1 MLAELYI
8 ENFIIIKKL
17 NIEFSNRFNVITGE
31 TGSGK
36 SILVNSLQLLLGGRF
51 QKNFFGKYG
60 NKSIVEGKFL
70 VYDVDKLKEFQ
81 NAGYTLDDNELIITR
96 ELQLNGKTS
105 NRINGRNIS
114 LALLKELMDGL
125 MDIHSQNENQTLL
138 KKENYLNL
146 IDSFNPNIINDELKK
161 IEKLLKEKDELLRE
175 IESLEI
181 SPQELDR
188 EKDIL
193 QYQLSEL
200 EELDLE
206 NIDEEEILSEYKLL
220 SNIEEIINDLNSF
233 SNLFS
238 SEDYNSIDIFTM
250 LGKSKELLGNVEE
263 KDKYIKPYYEEL
275 NNIYFQLEDIVSE
288 ISRYTSNLYVDD
300 EKLAILNSNIE
311 TITNLKRKYGASI
324 EDLIVFRDNI
334 YSRINRLNNIEE
346 NLENLK
352 KQLEKNNKE
361 LNITASIITGER
373 KKISEKLEE
382 DILFNIK
389 DLNMPNAKFRIEFS
403 ELENVV
409 NSGKDKVDFL
419 ISTNIGQDVLP
430 LIKIASGGELSRIM
444 LGFKT
449 ALANVDNVETLIF
462 DEIDAGISGRTAQLV
477 GEKLIDISNYRQI
490 IVISHLPQIASLADN
505 HLLIDKEEL
514 DDNTISNIYS
524 IKNEDRIN
532 EIARLIGGVN
542 ITNTTIKQAK
552 EMIDQG
558 MNLLLSKRSKKWLMK
573 KTL

>member
-1 MLAELYI
+1 MLSELYI

-51 QKNFFGKYG
+51 QKSFFGKYG

-70 VYDVDKLKEFQ
+70 VYDVNKLKEFQ
-81 NAGYTLDDNELIITR
+81 DAGYILDDSELIITR
-96 ELQLNGKTS
+96 ELHSSGKTS

-146 IDSFNPNIINDELKK
+146 IDSFNPDVINKELIK
-161 IEKLLKEKDELLRE
+161 IEKILKEKDNLLKE
-175 IESLEI
+175 IKGLEF

-206 NIDEEEILSEYKLL
+206 NINEEEILSEYTLL
-220 SNIEEIINDLNSF
+220 SNVEEIINDLNSF

-238 SEDYNSIDIFTM
+238 SEDYNSLDVFTM
-250 LGKSKELLGNVEE
+250 LGKSKELLGDV
-263 KDKYIKPYYEEL
+263 KDKDKNIEPYYEEI
-275 NNIYFQLEDIVSE
+275 NNIYFQLEDIVSD
-288 ISRYTSNLYVDD
+288 ISRYASNLYIDD

-311 TITNLKRKYGASI
+311 TLTNLKRKYGASI
-324 EDLIVFRDNI
+324 DELIVFRNNI
-334 YSRINRLNNIEE
+334 YNRINKLNNIED
-346 NLENLK
+346 NLEYLK
-352 KQLEKNNKE
+352 KQLDENNKA
-361 LNITASIITGER
+361 LNKVATVLTSER
-373 KKISEKLEE
+373 KKIAQKLEKE
-382 DILFNIK
+382 ILFNIK
-389 DLNMPNAKFRIEFS
+389 DLNMPNAKFKIEFL
-403 ELENVV
+403 ELENVG
-409 NSGKDKVDFL
+409 NLGKDKADFL
-419 ISTNIGQDVLP
+419 ISTNVGQDITSLT
-430 LIKIASGGELSRIM
+430 KIASGGELSRIM

-449 ALANVDNVETLIF
+449 ALADVDNVETLIF
-462 DEIDAGISGRTAQLV
+462 DEIDSGISGRTAQLV

-514 DDNTISNIYS
+514 DDNTISKIYS
-524 IKNEDRIN
+524 IENKDRIN

-542 ITNTTIKQAK
+542 ITDTTIKQAK

-558 MNLLLSKRSKKWLMK
+558 MNLLLSKRSKK
-573 KTL
+573 

>member
-51 QKNFFGKYG
+51 QKSFFGKYG

-81 NAGYTLDDNELIITR
+81 DAGYTLDDNELIITR

-514 DDNTISNIYS
+514 DDNTISKIYS

-558 MNLLLSKRSKKWLMK
+558 MNLLLSKRSKK
-573 KTL
+573 

>member
-51 QKNFFGKYG
+51 QKSFFGKYG

-81 NAGYTLDDNELIITR
+81 DAGYTLDDNELIITR

-346 NLENLK
+346 NLESLK

>member
-51 QKNFFGKYG
+51 QKSFFGKYG

-81 NAGYTLDDNELIITR
+81 DAGYTLDDNELIITR

-352 KQLEKNNKE
+352 KQLEKN
-361 LNITASIITGER
+361 
-373 KKISEKLEE
+373 
-382 DILFNIK
+382 
-389 DLNMPNAKFRIEFS
+389 
-403 ELENVV
+403 
-409 NSGKDKVDFL
+409 
-419 ISTNIGQDVLP
+419 
-430 LIKIASGGELSRIM
+430 
-444 LGFKT
+444 
-449 ALANVDNVETLIF
+449 
-462 DEIDAGISGRTAQLV
+462 
-477 GEKLIDISNYRQI
+477 
-490 IVISHLPQIASLADN
+490 
-505 HLLIDKEEL
+505 
-514 DDNTISNIYS
+514 
-524 IKNEDRIN
+524 
-532 EIARLIGGVN
+532 
-542 ITNTTIKQAK
+542 
-552 EMIDQG
+552 
-558 MNLLLSKRSKKWLMK
+558 
-573 KTL
+573 

>member
-51 QKNFFGKYG
+51 QKSFFGKYG

-81 NAGYTLDDNELIITR
+81 DAGYTLDDNELIITR

-514 DDNTISNIYS
+514 DDNTISKIYS

>member
-1 MLAELYI
+1 
-8 ENFIIIKKL
+8 
-17 NIEFSNRFNVITGE
+17 
-31 TGSGK
+31 
-36 SILVNSLQLLLGGRF
+36 
-51 QKNFFGKYG
+51 
-60 NKSIVEGKFL
+60 
-70 VYDVDKLKEFQ
+70 
-81 NAGYTLDDNELIITR
+81 
-96 ELQLNGKTS
+96 
-105 NRINGRNIS
+105 
-114 LALLKELMDGL
+114 
-125 MDIHSQNENQTLL
+125 
-138 KKENYLNL
+138 
-146 IDSFNPNIINDELKK
+146 
-161 IEKLLKEKDELLRE
+161 
-175 IESLEI
+175 
-181 SPQELDR
+181 
-188 EKDIL
+188 
-193 QYQLSEL
+193 
-200 EELDLE
+200 
-206 NIDEEEILSEYKLL
+206 
-220 SNIEEIINDLNSF
+220 
-233 SNLFS
+233 
-238 SEDYNSIDIFTM
+238 
-250 LGKSKELLGNVEE
+250 
-263 KDKYIKPYYEEL
+263 
-275 NNIYFQLEDIVSE
+275 
-288 ISRYTSNLYVDD
+288 
-300 EKLAILNSNIE
+300 
-311 TITNLKRKYGASI
+311 
-324 EDLIVFRDNI
+324 
-334 YSRINRLNNIEE
+334 
-346 NLENLK
+346 
-352 KQLEKNNKE
+352 KE

-514 DDNTISNIYS
+514 DDNTISKIYS

-558 MNLLLSKRSKKWLMK
+558 MNLLLSKRSKK
-573 KTL
+573 

>member
-51 QKNFFGKYG
+51 QKSFFGKYG

-81 NAGYTLDDNELIITR
+81 DAGYTLDDNELIITR

-373 KKISEKLEE
+373 KK
-382 DILFNIK
+382 F
-389 DLNMPNAKFRIEFS
+389 
-403 ELENVV
+403 
-409 NSGKDKVDFL
+409 
-419 ISTNIGQDVLP
+419 Q
-430 LIKIASGGELSRIM
+430 
-444 LGFKT
+444 
-449 ALANVDNVETLIF
+449 
-462 DEIDAGISGRTAQLV
+462 
-477 GEKLIDISNYRQI
+477 
-490 IVISHLPQIASLADN
+490 
-505 HLLIDKEEL
+505 
-514 DDNTISNIYS
+514 
-524 IKNEDRIN
+524 KN
-532 EIARLIGGVN
+532 
-542 ITNTTIKQAK
+542 
-552 EMIDQG
+552 
-558 MNLLLSKRSKKWLMK
+558 
-573 KTL
+573 

>member
-514 DDNTISNIYS
+514 DDNTISKIYS

-558 MNLLLSKRSKKWLMK
+558 MNLLLSKRSKK
-573 KTL
+573 